1 LIKFIYPTNSFL
13 CAFSYLTAAFLTK
26 KQSAESR
33 MKKYIP
39 GKRSANSKQKIAKT
53 RIKSEQEK
61 ASPVNKMYHKPDWV
75 IRENFD

>member
-1 LIKFIYPTNSFL
+1 
-13 CAFSYLTAAFLTK
+13 
-26 KQSAESR
+26 